1 MTHYSTGCDQS
12 EVATGLD
19 YNRYDDIAQYSYG
32 TKDVINEF

>member
-19 YNRYDDIAQYSYG
+19 YNRYDIAQYSYG